1 MHRATST
8 RHLERALIQAAVA
21 KTSAMTLQATEATVR
36 VGLQHM
42 LRMVMTEKKLP
53 DALVNL
59 FAQNMDGDAEAMQT
73 TLNGALDQLAKGE
86 ISPELEKLLSESS
99 ETLAIPET
107 VLRTWCLQ
115 LGQGQISDEMW
126 NFLRQ
131 KVTGLQPFVTAMTQ
145 ENAGQS

>member
-1 MHRATST
+1 M
-8 RHLERALIQAAVA
+8 
-21 KTSAMTLQATEATVR
+21 R